1 MQTDEMINVEKFCIH
16 HQIELSFINSLSQSG
31 LVEIIQTDEKRV
43 VTLQQ
48 LPLLERLVR
57 LHYEMNINIEGLETI
72 THLLNRLDNMH
83 REMLQLN
90 NRLQFIENK

>member
-90 NRLQFIENK
+90 NRLQFFENK